1 MQSSSSCAAPPPGRL
16 TRHRRANPVRG
27 GRSMEAAYLAV
38 PATSAGKSAA
48 AALEARVIRALAEAG
63 FPLISTAD
71 AANRRLP
78 ERLRAAA

>member
-1 MQSSSSCAAPPPGRL
+1 
-16 TRHRRANPVRG
+16 
-27 GRSMEAAYLAV
+27 MEAAYLAV